1 MIGTF
6 GLIVV
11 RSHNMA
17 RLSRLAVCLV
27 ALIVQTASASP
38 YRDNFV
44 GLTVARHSWG
54 FWRIVDVPL
63 DPDRR
68 PYAFAA
74 PGEKIEFVT
83 YWCVGLGPYAMMQV
97 SQGLALSI
105 LGLTLTL
112 AGIMISRKARK
123 TEPCAPPNGGP
134 ATSLGSSGV
143 TGGPP
148 SVS

>member
-1 MIGTF
+1 
-6 GLIVV
+6 
-11 RSHNMA
+11 MA

-27 ALIVQTASASP
+27 ALVVQSASASP

-44 GLTVARHSWG
+44 GFTVEGHSWG

-74 PGEKIEFVT
+74 EGEKVEFVC
-83 YWCVGLGPYAMMQV
+83 YWCAGLGPYATVQV

-105 LGLTLTL
+105 LSLTLVL
-112 AGIMISRKARK
+112 AGIMIYRKSKK
-123 TEPCAPPNGGP
+123 TEPCAAPNGGP
-134 ATSLGSSGV
+134 ATSHGNSGV
-143 TGGPP
+143 AEGPP